1 MKNIFN
7 YIVVGIII
15 VLTVTSCSRKKDKFL
30 NRSWHSLNTKYNVLY
45 NGNVALESGKS
56 SVIAAYK
63 DNYWEILPVERLQI
77 TDDIVSS
84 NKAKNP
90 SIELAEVKAVKAI
103 QKHGMN
109 IKGKE
114 KNPQID
120 EAYMLL
126 GKARYFDNRFIPALE
141 SFNYILFKYPASSNI
156 NLAKI
161 WRAKTNLR
169 LQNED
174 IAIENLKKLIELEDL
189 SKYDRAEATS
199 TLAQAYITNKA
210 LDSAITQL
218 QVASRLT
225 RNNEQRGRLHFIE
238 GQLYSTLGK
247 KDSANLAFDKVIDL
261 NRRTPRVYM
270 ISAHLEKIKNFD
282 LKNGDKLALQEL
294 LEDLETNRENRPFLD
309 KIYHQIANYQLQNG
323 SDSTAISYFNKSLRT
338 NSEDD
343 YLKVV
348 NYQTLGDLNFDYSE
362 YSLAGSYYDSTLLSL
377 KENSK
382 SFRAIKRKRENLED
396 VIYYESI
403 AQDNDSIL
411 SVVAMSDADKE
422 TYFQSYIETL
432 KLEEEASEK
441 AAASSGSALGASQN
455 IVTKKGKS
463 FYFYNPTTVAF
474 GKNEF
479 IRIWGDRAL
488 EPNWRWSS
496 KSTKSDSEAPDEE
509 AKAAEAIEE
518 EEQKRYSVDFYL
530 AQIPTEEKVLDSIAK
545 ERNFAYYQLGLIY
558 KDKFKEYK
566 LAKDKLEQL
575 LKQDPEERLVLP
587 AKYNLYKLYA
597 LLDLKRLQALIKSD
611 IIENHPDSRY
621 AEILLNPESAL
632 SNIENSPET
641 RYNNLYAQFEL
652 GEYQQVI
659 DGCDLQIIRLDGD
672 QIVPKLELL
681 KVTSKARLFGFE
693 AYKEGLNFVALNYP
707 SSMEGKKAARMYET
721 VIPQLESAEF
731 VQDSTQ
737 TNFKTIFKFEA
748 SETDK
753 IKDFEEDL
761 KIAVEDIDYFK
772 LSVSKDRYDTNTI
785 FVVVHGLKSVQGAF
799 GFAEIL
805 KNKNDFKI
813 SKSFF
818 GISSKNYQTVQIHK
832 NLEAYLETIN

>member
-30 NRSWHSLNTKYNVLY
+30 NRSWHSVNTKYNVLY
-45 NGNVALESGKS
+45 NGNVALESGKA

-90 SIELAEVKAVKAI
+90 SIELAEIKAVKAI

-120 EAYMLL
+120 ETYMLL

-141 SFNYILFKYPASSNI
+141 AFNYILFKYPASSNI
-156 NLAKI
+156 NLAKV

-174 IAIENLKKLIELEDL
+174 VAIKNLKKLIQSEEL
-189 SKYDRAEATS
+189 SKYDTVEASS
-199 TLAQAYITNKA
+199 TLAQAYITTKA

-218 QVASRLT
+218 QVASQLT

-261 NRRTPRVYM
+261 NRRSPRAYM

-309 KIYHQIANYQLQNG
+309 KIYHQIAKYQLQNE

-343 YLKVV
+343 YLKAV

-382 SFRAIKRKRENLED
+382 SFRVIKRKRENLED

-422 TYFQSYIETL
+422 TYFQSYIDTL
-432 KLEEEASEK
+432 KAEEASKK
-441 AAASSGSALGASQN
+441 AAASSGNAFETSLN
-455 IVTKKGKS
+455 VVTKKGKS
-463 FYFYNPTTVAF
+463 FYFYNPSTVAY

-479 IRIWGDRAL
+479 IKVWGDRAL
-488 EPNWRWSS
+488 ETNWRWSS
-496 KSTKSDSEAPDEE
+496 KRTLTDIEA
-509 AKAAEAIEE
+509 AAETEAAAEQE
-518 EEQKRYSVDFYL
+518 DQKRYSVDFYL
-530 AQIPTEEKVLDSIAK
+530 AQIPTEEKVLDSISK

-575 LKQDPEERLVLP
+575 LKQNPEERLVLP

-632 SNIENSPET
+632 LNNENSPET
-641 RYNNLYAQFEL
+641 LYNNLYAQFEL

-659 DGCDLQIIRLDGD
+659 DGCDLQIIRLDGEE
-672 QIVPKLELL
+672 IVPKLELL

-693 AYKEGLNFVALNYP
+693 AYKEGLNYVALNYP
-707 SSMEGKKAARMYET
+707 SSIEGKKAARMYET
-721 VIPQLESAEF
+721 VIPQLENMEF

-748 SETDK
+748 SETDE
-753 IKDFEEDL
+753 IKAFDESL
-761 KIAVEDIDYFK
+761 STAIEDIDYFK
-772 LSVSKDRYDTNTI
+772 LSISKDRYDTNTI

-805 KNKNDFKI
+805 KNKNDFII
-813 SKSFF
+813 SKPFF

>member
-30 NRSWHSLNTKYNVLY
+30 NRSWHSVNTKYNVLY
-45 NGNVALESGKS
+45 NGNVALESGKA

-90 SIELAEVKAVKAI
+90 SIELAEIKAVKAI

-120 EAYMLL
+120 ETYMLL

-141 SFNYILFKYPASSNI
+141 AFNYILFKYPASSNI
-156 NLAKI
+156 NLAKV

-174 IAIENLKKLIELEDL
+174 VAIKNLKKLIQSEEL
-189 SKYDRAEATS
+189 SKYDTVEASS
-199 TLAQAYITNKA
+199 TLAQAYITTKA

-218 QVASRLT
+218 QVASQLT

-261 NRRTPRVYM
+261 NRRTPRAYM

-282 LKNGDKLALQEL
+282 SENGDKLALQEL

-309 KIYHQIANYQLQNG
+309 KIYHQIAKYQLQNE

-343 YLKVV
+343 YLKAV

-382 SFRAIKRKRENLED
+382 SFRVIKRKRENLED

-422 TYFQSYIETL
+422 TYFQSYIDTL
-432 KLEEEASEK
+432 KAEEASKK
-441 AAASSGSALGASQN
+441 AAASSGNAFETSLN
-455 IVTKKGKS
+455 VVTKKGKS
-463 FYFYNPTTVAF
+463 FYFYNPSTVAY

-479 IRIWGDRAL
+479 IKVWGDRAL
-488 EPNWRWSS
+488 ETNWRWSS
-496 KSTKSDSEAPDEE
+496 KRTLTDIEA
-509 AKAAEAIEE
+509 AAETEAAAEQE
-518 EEQKRYSVDFYL
+518 DQKRYSVDFYL
-530 AQIPTEEKVLDSIAK
+530 AQIPTEEKVLDSISK

-575 LKQDPEERLVLP
+575 LKQNPEERLVLP

-632 SNIENSPET
+632 LNNENSPET
-641 RYNNLYAQFEL
+641 LYNNLYAQFEL

-659 DGCDLQIIRLDGD
+659 DGCDLQIIRLDGEE
-672 QIVPKLELL
+672 IVPKLELL

-693 AYKEGLNFVALNYP
+693 AYKEGLNYVALNYP
-707 SSMEGKKAARMYET
+707 SSIEGKKAARMYET
-721 VIPQLESAEF
+721 VIPQLENMEF

-748 SETDK
+748 SETDE
-753 IKDFEEDL
+753 IKAFDESL
-761 KIAVEDIDYFK
+761 STAIEDIDYFK
-772 LSVSKDRYDTNTI
+772 LSISKDRYDTNTI

-805 KNKNDFKI
+805 KNKNDFII
-813 SKSFF
+813 SKPFF

>member
-1 MKNIFN
+1 MKNSFN
-7 YIVVGIII
+7 YIIVGLLIL
-15 VLTVTSCSRKKDKFL
+15 LTVSSCSRKKDRFI
-30 NRSWHSLNTKYNVLY
+30 NRSWHAVNTKYNVLF
-45 NGNVALESGKS
+45 NGNIALESGKND
-56 SVIAAYK
+56 VITAYK

-77 TDDIVSS
+77 SDAIVLDD
-84 NKAKNP
+84 KAKNS

-141 SFNYILFKYPASSNI
+141 AFNYILFKYPASSNI

-161 WRAKTNLR
+161 WRAKNNIC

-174 IAIENLKKLIELEDL
+174 IAIQNLKKLIELEKL
-189 SKYDRAEATS
+189 SKYDIVEASS
-199 TLAQAYITNKA
+199 TLAQAYITTKS

-218 QVASRLT
+218 QVASKLT
-225 RNNEQRGRLHFIE
+225 KNNEQRGRLHFIE
-238 GQLYSTLGK
+238 GQLYSNLGK
-247 KDSANLAFDKVIDL
+247 KDSANLAFDKVIAL
-261 NRRTPRVYM
+261 NRRSPRVYM
-270 ISAHLEKIKNFD
+270 INAHLEKIKNFD
-282 LKNGDKLALQEL
+282 SKNGDKIALQDL

-309 KIYHQIANYQLQNG
+309 RIYHQIAQYQLHNQ

-338 NSEDD
+338 NTEDK
-343 YLKVV
+343 LLTAT
-348 NYQTLGDLNFDYSE
+348 NYQILGDLNFDESK
-362 YSLAGSYYDSTLLSL
+362 YSLAGSYYDSTLLNL
-377 KENSK
+377 EENSK
-382 SFRAIKRKRENLED
+382 PFRYIKRKRDNLED
-396 VIYYESI
+396 VIYYETI
-403 AQDNDSIL
+403 ARDNDSIL
-411 SVVAMSDADKE
+411 SVVAMSDSEKE
-422 TYFQSYIETL
+422 SYFQSYIELL
-432 KLEEEASEK
+432 KAEAEALKKADKSLENSF
-441 AAASSGSALGASQN
+441 GPSQN
-455 IVTKKGKS
+455 LGFQNGKS
-463 FYFYNPTTVAF
+463 FYFYTPTTVAF

-488 EPNWRWSS
+488 ETNWRWSS
-496 KSTKSDSEAPDEE
+496 KSTQSDSKAENAI
-509 AKAAEAIEE
+509 AKAAEE
-518 EEQKRYSVDFYL
+518 EEQKRFSVEYYL
-530 AQIPTEEKVLDSIAK
+530 AQLPTQKNVLDSIAK
-545 ERNFAYYQLGLIY
+545 ERNFAYYQLGLMY

-575 LKQDPEERLVLP
+575 LNQNPEGRLVLP

-597 LLDLKRLQALIKSD
+597 LLDLKRLQALAKTD
-611 IIENHPDSRY
+611 IIENHSDSRY

-632 SNIENSPET
+632 LNNEKSPET
-641 RYNNLYAQFEL
+641 LYNNLFAQFES

-659 DGCDLQIIRLDGD
+659 EGCDLQIVRLDGD
-672 QIVPKLELL
+672 QIIPKLELL
-681 KVTSKARLFGFE
+681 KVTAKARLFGFE

-707 SSMEGKKAARMYET
+707 SSIEGKKAARMYEV

-737 TNFKTIFKFEA
+737 TNFKTIFKFES
-748 SETDK
+748 SETDE
-753 IKDFEEDL
+753 IKTFEETL
-761 KIAVEDIDYFK
+761 STAIEDVDYFK

-785 FVVVHGLKSVQGAF
+785 FIVVHGLKSVQGAF
-799 GFAEIL
+799 GFVEIL
-805 KNKNDFKI
+805 KDKNDLEI
-813 SKSFF
+813 SKPFF

>member
-1 MKNIFN
+1 MKNSFS
-7 YIVVGIII
+7 YIII
-15 VLTVTSCSRKKDKFL
+15 GVLILSTVSSCSRKKDRFL
-30 NRSWHSLNTKYNVLY
+30 NRSWHSVNTKYNVLF
-45 NGNVALESGKS
+45 NGNVALESGKTA
-56 SVIAAYK
+56 VITDYK
-63 DNYWEILPVERLQI
+63 DNYWEILPVERLQT
-77 TDDIVSS
+77 TDALVLSKKS
-84 NKAKNP
+84 KNP
-90 SIELAEVKAVKAI
+90 SIELAEVKAIKAI

-141 SFNYILFKYPASSNI
+141 AFNYILFKYPASSNI

-169 LQNED
+169 LENEEV
-174 IAIENLKKLIELEDL
+174 AIQNLKKLIEFEKL
-189 SKYDRAEATS
+189 SKNDIVEASS
-199 TLAQAYITNKA
+199 TLAQAYITTKS

-218 QVASRLT
+218 QVASQLT
-225 RNNEQRGRLHFIE
+225 KNNEQRGRLHFIE
-238 GQLYSTLGK
+238 GQLYSILGK
-247 KDSANLAFDKVIDL
+247 KDSANLAFDKVIAL
-261 NRRTPRVYM
+261 NRRSPRAYM
-270 ISAHLEKIKNFD
+270 INAHLEKIKNFD
-282 LKNGDKLALQEL
+282 PKNGDKIALQDL
-294 LEDLETNRENRPFLD
+294 LEELETNRENRPFLD
-309 KIYHQIANYQLQNG
+309 RIYHQIAQYQLLNQ
-323 SDSTAISYFNKSLRT
+323 SDSIAISYLNKSLRT

-343 YLKVV
+343 YLTAR
-348 NYQTLGDLNFDYSE
+348 NYQILGDLKFDYSE
-362 YSLAGSYYDSTLLSL
+362 YSLAGSYYDSTLLKL

-382 SFRAIKRKRENLED
+382 PYRAIKRKRDNLED

-403 AQDNDSIL
+403 AKDNDSIL
-411 SVVAMSDADKE
+411 SVVAMSDTEKE
-422 TYFQSYIETL
+422 TYFQSYIDTL
-432 KLEEEASEK
+432 KSEALKK
-441 AAASSGSALGASQN
+441 AAQSSENSFATSQN
-455 IVTKKGKS
+455 SVTKKGKS

-488 EPNWRWSS
+488 ETNWRWSS
-496 KSTKSDSEAPDEE
+496 KSAQSDLNEADEI
-509 AKAAEAIEE
+509 AKAEASEQ
-518 EEQKRYSVDFYL
+518 QKRFSVDYYL
-530 AQIPTEEKVLDSIAK
+530 AQLPTQQKALDSISK

-566 LAKDKLEQL
+566 LAQDKLEQL
-575 LKQDPEERLVLP
+575 LKQNPEERLVLP

-597 LLDLKRLQALIKSD
+597 LLDLKRLQALIKRD

-621 AEILLNPESAL
+621 AEVLLNPESAL
-632 SNIENSPET
+632 ANNENSPET
-641 RYNNLYAQFEL
+641 LYNNLYTQFEM

-659 DGCDLQIIRLDGD
+659 EGCDLQIIRLDGD
-672 QIVPKLELL
+672 QILPKLELL
-681 KVTSKARLFGFE
+681 KVTAKARLFGFE

-707 SSMEGKKAARMYET
+707 SSIEGKKAARMYET

-748 SETDK
+748 SETDE
-753 IKDFEEDL
+753 IKEFEETL
-761 KIAVEDIDYFK
+761 NTAIEDVDYFK
-772 LSVSKDRYDTNTI
+772 LSVSKDRYNTNTI

-799 GFAEIL
+799 GFVEIL
-805 KNKNDFKI
+805 KDKSDLEI
-813 SKSFF
+813 SRPFF

-832 NLEAYLETIN
+832 NLESYLETIN

>member
-30 NRSWHSLNTKYNVLY
+30 NRSWHSVNTKYNVLY
-45 NGNVALESGKS
+45 NGNVALESGKA

-90 SIELAEVKAVKAI
+90 SIELAEIKAVKAI

-120 EAYMLL
+120 ETYMLL

-141 SFNYILFKYPASSNI
+141 AFNYILFKYPASSNI
-156 NLAKI
+156 NLAKV

-174 IAIENLKKLIELEDL
+174 VAIKNLKKLIQSEEL
-189 SKYDRAEATS
+189 SKYDTVEASS
-199 TLAQAYITNKA
+199 TLAQAYITTKA

-218 QVASRLT
+218 QVASQLT
-225 RNNEQRGRLHFIE
+225 KNNEQRGRLHFIE

-261 NRRTPRVYM
+261 NRRSPRAYM

-309 KIYHQIANYQLQNG
+309 KIYHQIAKYQLQNE

-343 YLKVV
+343 YLKAV

-382 SFRAIKRKRENLED
+382 SFRVIKRKRENLED

-422 TYFQSYIETL
+422 TYFQSYIDTL
-432 KLEEEASEK
+432 KAEEASKK
-441 AAASSGSALGASQN
+441 AAASSGNAFETSLN
-455 IVTKKGKS
+455 VVTKKGKS
-463 FYFYNPTTVAF
+463 FYFYNPSTVAY

-479 IRIWGDRAL
+479 IKVWGDRAL
-488 EPNWRWSS
+488 ETNWRWSS
-496 KSTKSDSEAPDEE
+496 KRTLTDIEA
-509 AKAAEAIEE
+509 AAETEAAAEQE
-518 EEQKRYSVDFYL
+518 DQKRYSVDFYL
-530 AQIPTEEKVLDSIAK
+530 AQIPTEEKVLDSISK

-575 LKQDPEERLVLP
+575 LKQNPEERLVLP

-632 SNIENSPET
+632 LNNENSPET
-641 RYNNLYAQFEL
+641 LYNNLYAQFEL

-659 DGCDLQIIRLDGD
+659 DGCDLQIIRLDGEE
-672 QIVPKLELL
+672 IVPKLELL

-693 AYKEGLNFVALNYP
+693 AYKEGLNYVALNYP
-707 SSMEGKKAARMYET
+707 SSIEGKKAARMYET
-721 VIPQLESAEF
+721 VIPQLENMEF

-748 SETDK
+748 SETDE
-753 IKDFEEDL
+753 IKAFDESL
-761 KIAVEDIDYFK
+761 STAIEDIDYFK
-772 LSVSKDRYDTNTI
+772 LSISKDRYDTNTI

-805 KNKNDFKI
+805 KNKNDFII
-813 SKSFF
+813 SKPFF